1 MNKSTPNST
10 PLKQLII
17 PPQTPTL
24 QTASTQRINF
34 RQSRHRMILESL
46 VLGTIFVE
54 DIQISRVFGSSGHA
68 EDLAFALDGIEPCAR
83 TLLAQ

>member
-1 MNKSTPNST
+1 
-10 PLKQLII
+10 
-17 PPQTPTL
+17 
-24 QTASTQRINF
+24 
-34 RQSRHRMILESL
+34 MILESL
-46 VLGTIFVE
+46 MLGTIFVE